1 MGIQGCLELPRCF
14 LRGFLYSSYS
24 TVKLKITAA
33 ETILLE
39 NVSFNSPASMCIE
52 SRSSLFLPLK

>member
-14 LRGFLYSSYS
+14 LRGFLYSSVLYCQ
-24 TVKLKITAA
+24 VNAV

-39 NVSFNSPASMCIE
+39 NVSFSSPASMCIE
-52 SRSSLFLPLK
+52 SRSLLFLPLK